1 MLYVG
6 IFRRKTTVKM
16 EDAKK
21 DSLSQKMSK
30 YDFIRFCV
38 CDIAGISKSKVIPS
52 RNAEDYIEKGPVAW
66 TGNFL
71 KFFGEHSSFPVI
83 GFRFL

>member
-1 MLYVG
+1 ML
-6 IFRRKTTVKM
+6 IFSETTAVKM

-38 CDIAGISKSKVIPS
+38 CDIAGISKSKIIPS
-52 RNAEDYIEKGPVAW
+52 RNTKDYIEKGPVAW
-66 TGNFL
+66 TGSYF
-71 KFFGEHSSFPVI
+71 
-83 GFRFL
+83 